1 MVARGSGPFEMRKLR
16 YFVKGLIP
24 HRIYLFFKQREMNRR
39 SAQVDRRT
47 LFSSIYANGTWGG
60 QRGEFYSG
68 SGSLQR
74 FHEAYRAI
82 LRDATRDIA
91 SPIIVDL
98 GCGDFR
104 VASAVLPPEARY
116 IGVDIVPSM
125 IAHHQ
130 DTYANERV
138 QFQCLDIVNDVLPD
152 GDVCLIRQ
160 VLQHLSN
167 DEISAVL
174 RNTAKYQTLLITEH
188 FAPDDRSTYAP
199 NRDIPHGAGTRVPL
213 DSGVDVRYPPFSLP
227 GATVVAEIPVEIDDF
242 PVQPGEHLKVFLVP
256 RPTAEVKASA
266 NSPA

>member
-1 MVARGSGPFEMRKLR
+1 LASLR

-24 HRIYLFFKQREMNRR
+24 HRLYLFAKQREMNRR
-39 SAQVDRRT
+39 SARVDRRT

-68 SGSLQR
+68 SGSLER
-74 FHEAYRAI
+74 FHTAYREI
-82 LRDATRDIA
+82 IGEATAGIA
-91 SPIIVDL
+91 SPTIVDL

-104 VASAVLPPEARY
+104 VASAVVPANARY

-130 DTYANERV
+130 ANYANERI
-138 QFQCLDIVNDVLPD
+138 QFQCLDIVNDALPD
-152 GDVCLIRQ
+152 GDICLIRQ

-174 RNTAKYQTLLITEH
+174 RNTAHYPALLITEH
-188 FAPDDRSTYAP
+188 FAPDNRPTYSP

-213 DSGVDVRYPPFSLP
+213 DSGVDVRYPPFSLA
-227 GATVVAEIPVEIDDF
+227 GVRVVAEVPVEIDDF
-242 PVQPGEHLKVFLVP
+242 PVQPGEQLKIFLVP
-256 RPTAEVKASA
+256 RTEKDALSPSGTGRPA
-266 NSPA
+266 NV